1 MSVGF
6 NDRMSLRSTLQAI
19 SSRYACIQPIYLLL
33 RYCLM
38 SFVIQWVENCSGAQ
52 EVIRIRTPAGQ
63 LVLYSQQGVINKAD
77 WELDDGIYPQDHE
90 IQRQFRQYWLNT
102 DKLINIK
109 LLKQGSDYRQK
120 VWAELCKI
128 PFGET
133 LTYSALARKVNSSA
147 RAVGNA
153 CRDNP
158 YPVIIPC
165 HRVVSVSGMGGYCGQ
180 TEGDFMT
187 IKYKLLAYEAAHK
200 Q

>member
-1 MSVGF
+1 M
-6 NDRMSLRSTLQAI
+6 
-19 SSRYACIQPIYLLL
+19 P
-33 RYCLM
+33 
-38 SFVIQWVENCSGAQ
+38 FVIHWIDKCSGA
-52 EVIRIRTPAGQ
+52 EDVIKIKTPAGK
-63 LVLYSQQGVINKAD
+63 LVLYSQQGVISKAD
-77 WELDDGIYPQDHE
+77 WEPDDDLDPQHDE
-90 IQRQFRQYWLNT
+90 IQRQFKQYWLNA

-109 LLKQGSDYRQK
+109 LLKQGSAYRHK

-133 LTYSALARKVNSSA
+133 ITYSALAGKIGSAA

-180 TEGDFMT
+180 TEGDFIA
-187 IKYKLLAYEAAHK
+187 IKYKLLDYEAAHK

>member
-1 MSVGF
+1 
-6 NDRMSLRSTLQAI
+6 
-19 SSRYACIQPIYLLL
+19 
-33 RYCLM
+33 M
-38 SFVIQWVENCSGAQ
+38 SFVIHWVDECSGAD
-52 EVIRIRTPAGQ
+52 EVIKIETPAGR
-63 LVLYSQQGVINKAD
+63 LVLSCQQGVISNAE
-77 WELDDGIYPQDHE
+77 WEPDNDLCPQDHE
-90 IQRQFRQYWLNT
+90 LQRQFNQYWSNT
-102 DKLINIK
+102 GKCIDIK
-109 LLKQGSDYRQK
+109 LLKQGSAYRHK

-133 LTYSALARKVNSSA
+133 MTYSALARKIDSSA

-180 TEGDFMT
+180 IKGDFMA
-187 IKYKLLAYEAAHK
+187 IKDKLLTFEAAQK

>member
-1 MSVGF
+1 MFV
-6 NDRMSLRSTLQAI
+6 
-19 SSRYACIQPIYLLL
+19 
-33 RYCLM
+33 
-38 SFVIQWVENCSGAQ
+38 SFAIQWVEKCSGS
-52 EVIRIRTPAGQ
+52 EEIFKICTPAGQ
-63 LVLYSQQGVINKAD
+63 LVLYSRQGVICNAD
-77 WELDDGIYPQDHE
+77 WELDDDLCPQEHE
-90 IQRQFRQYWLNT
+90 IQHQFRQYWLNP

-109 LLKQGSDYRQK
+109 LLEQGSAYRHK
-120 VWAELCKI
+120 VWAELGKI

-133 LTYSALARKVNSSA
+133 MTYSALARKIGSSA

-180 TEGDFMT
+180 TEGDFMA
-187 IKYKLLAYEAAHK
+187 IKYKLLAFEASNK

>member
-1 MSVGF
+1 M
-6 NDRMSLRSTLQAI
+6 T
-19 SSRYACIQPIYLLL
+19 
-33 RYCLM
+33 
-38 SFVIQWVENCSGAQ
+38 FVIQWVESCSGSE
-52 EVIRIRTPAGQ
+52 EVIKIRTPAGQ
-63 LVLYSQQGVINKAD
+63 LVLTSQQGVISNAE
-77 WELDDGIYPQDHE
+77 WELDNGLYPQDHE
-90 IQRQFRQYWLNT
+90 IQRQFNQYWLNA
-102 DKLINIK
+102 DKIINIK
-109 LLKQGSDYRQK
+109 LLKQGSVYRHK

-133 LTYSALARKVNSSA
+133 MTYSALAGKIDSSA

-180 TEGDFMT
+180 TEGDFMA
-187 IKYKLLAYEAAHK
+187 IKYKLLAYESAHK

>member
-1 MSVGF
+1 M
-6 NDRMSLRSTLQAI
+6 
-19 SSRYACIQPIYLLL
+19 P
-33 RYCLM
+33 
-38 SFVIQWVENCSGAQ
+38 FVIHWVDKCFGDE
-52 EVIRIRTPAGQ
+52 EVIKIRTPVGQ
-63 LVLYSQQGVINKAD
+63 LVLYSQQGIISNAD
-77 WELDDGIYPQDHE
+77 WELDDDLYPQDHE
-90 IQRQFRQYWLNT
+90 IQRQFKQYWLNA

-109 LLKQGSDYRQK
+109 LLKQGSAYRHK

-133 LTYSALARKVNSSA
+133 LTYSALAGKIGSSA

-180 TEGDFMT
+180 TDGDFMA
-187 IKYKLLAYEAAHK
+187 IKYKLLDHEAAHK
-200 Q
+200 

>member
-1 MSVGF
+1 
-6 NDRMSLRSTLQAI
+6 
-19 SSRYACIQPIYLLL
+19 
-33 RYCLM
+33 M
-38 SFVIQWVENCSGAQ
+38 SFVIQWVENCSGAE
-52 EVIRIRTPAGQ
+52 EVIKICTPAGQ
-63 LVLYSQQGVINKAD
+63 LALYCRQGVINKAD
-77 WELDDGIYPQDHE
+77 WEFDDDLLCQQDHE
-90 IQRQFRQYWLNT
+90 IQLQFRQYWLNP

-109 LLKQGSDYRQK
+109 LLKQGSGYRHK
-120 VWAELCKI
+120 VWAELSKI

-133 LTYSALARKVNSSA
+133 MTYSALAGKIGSSS

-180 TEGDFMT
+180 TEGDFMAV
-187 IKYKLLAYEAAHK
+187 KYKLLNWEAEHK

>member
-1 MSVGF
+1 M
-6 NDRMSLRSTLQAI
+6 
-19 SSRYACIQPIYLLL
+19 P
-33 RYCLM
+33 
-38 SFVIQWVENCSGAQ
+38 FVIQWVENCSGAE
-52 EVIRIRTPAGQ
+52 EVIKIRTPAGQ
-63 LVLYSQQGVINKAD
+63 LVLYSQQSVICKAD
-77 WELDDGIYPQDHE
+77 WELDDGLSSQHHE
-90 IQRQFRQYWLNT
+90 IQGQFKQYWLNS
-102 DKLINIK
+102 DKPINIK
-109 LLKQGSDYRQK
+109 LLKQGSAYRNK

-133 LTYSALARKVNSSA
+133 ITYSALAGKIGSSA

-180 TEGDFMT
+180 TEGDFLA
-187 IKYKLLAYEAAHK
+187 IKYKLLDYEAARK

>member
-1 MSVGF
+1 
-6 NDRMSLRSTLQAI
+6 
-19 SSRYACIQPIYLLL
+19 
-33 RYCLM
+33 M
-38 SFVIQWVENCSGAQ
+38 SFVIHWVDECSGT
-52 EVIRIRTPAGQ
+52 EDVINIKTPAGK
-63 LVLYSQQGVINKAD
+63 LALYSRQSVISKAD
-77 WELDDGIYPQDHE
+77 WKFDDNFEPQDHE
-90 IQRQFRQYWLNT
+90 IQRQLRQYWLNA
-102 DKLINIK
+102 DKPIKMK
-109 LLKQGSDYRQK
+109 LLKQGSAYRHK

-133 LTYSALARKVNSSA
+133 MTYSALAGKIGSSA

-180 TEGDFMT
+180 TEGDFMA

>member
-1 MSVGF
+1 
-6 NDRMSLRSTLQAI
+6 
-19 SSRYACIQPIYLLL
+19 
-33 RYCLM
+33 M
-38 SFVIQWVENCSGAQ
+38 SFVIKWVETCSGTE
-52 EVIRIRTPAGQ
+52 EVIKIRTPAGQ
-63 LVLYSQQGVINKAD
+63 LVLYSQQGVISKVD
-77 WELDDGIYPQDHE
+77 WGLDDGLYPQNHE
-90 IQRQFRQYWLNT
+90 IQQQFRQYWLNT
-102 DKLINIK
+102 DKRININ
-109 LLKQGSDYRQK
+109 LLIQGSAYRHK

-133 LTYSALARKVNSSA
+133 ITYSGLAGKIGSSA

-180 TEGDFMT
+180 TEGDFLA
-187 IKYKLLAYEAAHK
+187 IKYKLLDYEAARK